1 MLPMAAP
8 FLSLMLLA
16 PATDGWLG
24 IYLEPERE
32 EAVVSLVMRDSPAE
46 KAGLQIGDVL
56 LAVGDKATTTRDA
69 FVAAIRACKAGDR
82 ITLKI
87 QRAGKEQ
94 LVAVKLGERPE
105 QPVATPAPGSAPGKP
120 AQPAQPAPIAQ
131 PSPTSESKPGGGR
144 GYLGLGVGDSD
155 DGVLVQR
162 LIDGGP
168 AAKAGLQVGD
178 VIQSVAG
185 ARVRSLADLDE
196 VLRARSAGQQ
206 VELSVRSAKGV
217 RSVLV
222 TLAPRPT
229 EPERAIAAAPVETVA
244 SGSPAAPSAP
254 AAPTTARKDVDLEA
268 EIAALRAE
276 LVELRQQLEA
286 LRRAKGRE

>member
-16 PATDGWLG
+16 PAADGWLG

-32 EAVVSLVMRDSPAE
+32 DAVVSLVMRDSPAE

-56 LAVGDKATTTRDA
+56 VAVGDKATTTRDA

-105 QPVATPAPGSAPGKP
+105 QPVAAPAPSSAPGKP
-120 AQPAQPAPIAQ
+120 AQPAPLAQ

-144 GYLGLGVGDSD
+144 GYLGLGVGESD
-155 DGVLVQR
+155 DGVLIQR

-206 VELSVRSAKGV
+206 VEMSVRSAKGV

-229 EPERAIAAAPVETVA
+229 EPAGAIAVAPVET
-244 SGSPAAPSAP
+244 AAPAAP
-254 AAPTTARKDVDLEA
+254 AAPTAPAAPSTARKDVDLEA

-276 LVELRQQLEA
+276 LVELRHQLEA